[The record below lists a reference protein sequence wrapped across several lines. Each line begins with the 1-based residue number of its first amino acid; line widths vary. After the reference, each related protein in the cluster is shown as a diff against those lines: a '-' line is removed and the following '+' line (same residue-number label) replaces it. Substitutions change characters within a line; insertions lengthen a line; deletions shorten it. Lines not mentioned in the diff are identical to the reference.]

1 MADESYDNLDYLLE
15 IYYDFIY
22 KKNSD
27 SKYFMK
33 PINRSEIKLIDLKKT
48 DDFDYDYI
56 LENIKNSNSK
66 NTIKFDRYMNQRLV
80 FTRKSDN
87 YSCQLSFGYF
97 DSKCMDN
104 MNTGILYNMAMM
116 YMGSELVSNE
126 KFRHII
132 LPIMLFKVDY
142 AKINSAI
149 PNFKELEEKYMKHKT
164 NDSIYCMITEK
175 YFNMIAL
182 DEFIY
187 KNYKNFTSEDYS
199 VLLFQIIFYLYKMQ
213 QRFKMFRHNNLN
225 MKSIRVYT
233 RNPSNKKISYKVN
246 NKLFL
251 IPDRGFD
258 IKVSDYDYSN
268 TSDYLTNTRA
278 PTSKNM
284 YFDLFIIT
292 NYLNLFFKKHEI
304 KLPIDIIKF
313 MDDILPYNMRIESKD
328 LNTKTI
334 IPPQYKEMNSN
345 KTLPIMILLNNTFFD
360 KYLKDD
366 TIDKN
371 TVSPIDS
378 PNMTISES
386 ITDVSDEPL
395 FIARKK

>member
-334 IPPQYKEMNSN
+334 IPLQYKEMNSN